1 MRPYAGGTSRTWT
14 DEMIARARLVLGRH
28 RTLAAAAAELGVS
41 ASGLQSAFWAR
52 REQLGGGAR
61 EFLFGGNLSAG
72 LTGSTQT
79 QPQPQQTKPAVTE
92 RAAGSVAE
100 HKPPIAEPGTVMGR
114 VARSVARLGD
124 TKPGRYRLAHVT
136 DLHGGSKHF
145 DGKALLDFLAL
156 AKSMGVC
163 AVLDTGDNADGAKD
177 VLLPE
182 QREPGMDGQHEE
194 LCDLFAAAK
203 LDVPVWAISG
213 NHDGYNDAAIGCDS
227 GAILAVRMR
236 ERGVQWHHLGS
247 CLGRVTVH
255 GARIELWHGAGGSG
269 TRNAVRR
276 VLNHRAESYVG
287 GDTPH
292 VLLVGHYHRYAQFVA
307 YPEGIFCVSGGTF
320 QRKRSEFA
328 NRIAHP
334 WDIGGG
340 ILSFTVRD
348 DGSVGEFAYEFF
360 PAKVSDALG
369 WGAA

>member
-1 MRPYAGGTSRTWT
+1 MSWT
-14 DEMIARARLVLGRH
+14 DERIAEARRVLGES
-28 RTLAAAAAELGVS
+28 RTVREAAARMGTTHEALE
-41 ASGLQSAFWAR
+41 SAFKR
-52 REQLGGGAR
+52 RGHRASEWLA
-61 EFLFGGNLSAG
+61 GNSSAL
-72 LTGSTQT
+72 LTSSPPHE
-79 QPQPQQTKPAVTE
+79 PQPAVTVD
-92 RAAGSVAE
+92 A
-100 HKPPIAEPGTVMGR
+100 PGTVMGR
-114 VARSVARLGD
+114 VARSVARLGE
-124 TKPGRYRLAHVT
+124 TRPGRYRLAHVT

-145 DGKALLDFLAL
+145 DGKALLDFLTL

-194 LCDLFAAAK
+194 LCDIFAAAK

-236 ERGVQWHHLGS
+236 ERGVQWHHLGQ

-307 YPEGIFCVSGGTF
+307 YPEVVFCVSGGTF

-348 DGSVGEFAYEFF
+348 DLSVGEFAYEFF
-360 PAKVSDALG
+360 PAKMSDALG
-369 WGAA
+369 WAA